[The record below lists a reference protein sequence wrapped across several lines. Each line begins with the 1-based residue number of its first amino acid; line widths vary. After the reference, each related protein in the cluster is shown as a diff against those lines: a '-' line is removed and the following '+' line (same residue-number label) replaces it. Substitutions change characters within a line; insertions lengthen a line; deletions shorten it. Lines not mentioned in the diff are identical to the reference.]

1 MKLRLFSA
9 IVFIFNSLFLTSL
22 YAREFK
28 SADEIVE
35 EGFNYLRDKTSY
47 ALLEMTIHRH
57 DWERR
62 MMIKAWTKGQEQSL
76 IKIISPPKDD
86 GNATLKKGPEMWIFN
101 PKVNRIIK
109 LPPSMMAQ
117 SWMGSDFSNNDLAK
131 SDSLIKDYTHKIT
144 GTKIHDGKKVYIIE
158 SIPKPKAPVVW
169 GMLKLEIRED
179 LIFLSEEFYDE
190 DLKPVKIM
198 TGHDIQ
204 MMGGKLFPKL
214 WKMRK
219 TDTADEYTELNYH
232 EVEFD
237 FGINEDMFTMSSL
250 KIHAR

>member
-1 MKLRLFSA
+1 
-9 IVFIFNSLFLTSL
+9 
-22 YAREFK
+22 
-28 SADEIVE
+28 
-35 EGFNYLRDKTSY
+35 
-47 ALLEMTIHRH
+47 
-57 DWERR
+57 
-62 MMIKAWTKGQEQSL
+62 
-76 IKIISPPKDD
+76 
-86 GNATLKKGPEMWIFN
+86 MWIYN
-101 PKVNRIIK
+101 PKVNRVIK

-131 SDSLIKDYTHKIT
+131 TDSLIKDYTHKLK
-144 GTKIHDGKKVYIIE
+144 GTKIHEGKKVYIIE

-198 TGHDIQ
+198 TGHDIR

-214 WKMRK
+214 WRMRK

-237 FGINEDMFTMSSL
+237 VGINEDMFTMSSL
-250 KIHAR
+250 KIPAR